1 MGISFVLIGISFF
14 AFYLYIVYSSKRFLK
29 RRKDGFMMRLDKFL
43 CDLEIGSRKEV
54 KDYIRK
60 GLIRVNDEIQKKP
73 EYQINES
80 QDTVRFR
87 DTILTY
93 QKFVYYLM
101 YKPAGVITASRDK
114 KEKTVLDLLP
124 DEYKRKDVFAV
135 GRLDK
140 DTTGLL
146 LLTNNGA
153 LSHKLLSA
161 KYHVWKKYLVTTKVQ
176 ITEEQIEL
184 LRNGV
189 DLGEEDGF
197 SLPAKCDIIVGN
209 DFQFYLSIREGKYHQ
224 VKRML
229 KAVGNEV
236 TALKRVGFGPILL
249 PEDMLPGETRRI
261 EIYES
266 DQDVFIYKL

>member
-1 MGISFVLIGISFF
+1 
-14 AFYLYIVYSSKRFLK
+14 
-29 RRKDGFMMRLDKFL
+29 MRLDKFL
-43 CDLEIGSRKEV
+43 CDLEIGSRREV
-54 KDYIRK
+54 KDLIRK
-60 GLIRVNDEIQKKP
+60 GLIRINGEVQKKP
-73 EYQINES
+73 EFQINERL
-80 QDTVRFR
+80 DTVYLREKL
-87 DTILTY
+87 LTY
-93 QKFVYYLM
+93 QKYVYYLM

-114 KEKTVLDLLP
+114 KDKTVLDLLP

-146 LLTNNGA
+146 LITNNGA

-161 KYHVWKKYLVTTKVQ
+161 KYHVWKKYLVTTRDK
-176 ITEEQIEL
+176 ITEKQLEL
-184 LRNGV
+184 LTQGV

-197 SLPAKCDIIVGN
+197 SLPAKCDIIDGN
-209 DFQFYLSIREGKYHQ
+209 DVQFYLSIREGKYHQ

-236 TALKRVGFGPILL
+236 TALKRVSFGPITL

-266 DQDVFIYKL
+266 NEDVFVYKL

>member
-1 MGISFVLIGISFF
+1 MKII
-14 AFYLYIVYSSKRFLK
+14 LK
-29 RRKDGFMMRLDKFL
+29 NRKDGFIMRLDKYL
-43 CDLEIGSRKEV
+43 SDLEIGSRKEV

-60 GLIRVNDEIQKKP
+60 GFIRVNDKIQKKP
-73 EYQINES
+73 EFQIDETLDVVS
-80 QDTVRFR
+80 FR
-87 DTILTY
+87 DKILTY
-93 QKFVYYLM
+93 QKNVYYLM

-114 KEKTVLDLLP
+114 NDKTVLDLLP
-124 DEYKRKDVFAV
+124 DEFKRKDLFAV

-146 LLTNNGA
+146 LITNDGA
-153 LSHKLLSA
+153 LSHKMLSA
-161 KYHVWKKYLVTTKVQ
+161 KYHVWKKYLVTTRDKISDIQ
-176 ITEEQIEL
+176 MEML
-184 LRNGV
+184 KNGV

-197 SLPAKCDIIVGN
+197 SLPAKCDIIAGN

-236 TALKRVGFGPILL
+236 IGLKRVGFGPIIL

-261 EIYES
+261 ELYES
-266 DQDVFIYKL
+266 AKDVFVYKL

>member
-1 MGISFVLIGISFF
+1 
-14 AFYLYIVYSSKRFLK
+14 
-29 RRKDGFMMRLDKFL
+29 MRLDKFL
-43 CDLEIGSRKEV
+43 CDLEIGSRREV
-54 KDYIRK
+54 KDLIRK
-60 GLIRVNDEIQKKP
+60 GLIRINGEVQKKP
-73 EYQINES
+73 EYQINETL
-80 QDTVRFR
+80 DTVCFR
-87 DTILTY
+87 DKLLTY
-93 QKFVYYLM
+93 HKFVYYLM
-101 YKPAGVITASRDK
+101 YKPAGVITASSDK
-114 KEKTVLDLLP
+114 KDKTVLDLLP
-124 DEYKRKDVFAV
+124 DEYKRKDLFAV

-146 LLTNNGA
+146 LITNNGA

-161 KYHVWKKYLVTTKVQ
+161 KNHVWKKYLVTTRDR
-176 ITEEQIEL
+176 ITEKQLEL
-184 LRNGV
+184 LTQGV

-197 SLPAKCDIIVGN
+197 SLPAKCDIIDEDDVH
-209 DFQFYLSIREGKYHQ
+209 FYLSIREGKYHQ

-266 DQDVFIYKL
+266 DEDVFVYKL

>member
-1 MGISFVLIGISFF
+1 MFITVKNSQLI
-14 AFYLYIVYSSKRFLK
+14 Y
-29 RRKDGFMMRLDKFL
+29 RKDGFRMRLDKFL
-43 CDLEIGSRKEV
+43 CDLEIGSRREV
-54 KDYIRK
+54 KDLIRK
-60 GLIRVNDEIQKKP
+60 GLIRINGEVQKKP
-73 EYQINES
+73 EYQINETL
-80 QDTVRFR
+80 DTVCFR
-87 DTILTY
+87 DKLLTY

-101 YKPAGVITASRDK
+101 YKPAGVITASSDK
-114 KEKTVLDLLP
+114 KDKTVLDLLP

-146 LLTNNGA
+146 LITNNGA

-161 KYHVWKKYLVTTKVQ
+161 KYHVWKKYLVTTREPLTKSQ
-176 ITEEQIEL
+176 LEL
-184 LRNGV
+184 LTQGV

-197 SLPAKCDIIVGN
+197 SLPAKCDIIDGN
-209 DFQFYLSIREGKYHQ
+209 DDQFYLSIREGKYHQ

-266 DQDVFIYKL
+266 DEDVFVYKL